1 MNKNFK
7 FSERIKLEHHLN
19 IRQDCSAIKLAK
31 ILGKSRSTIYYE
43 LKHFRSISS
52 SKFERFNHTNDNWK
66 CPNLQRFP
74 FVCNGCVNTRC
85 SHRNTFYNAYEADRK
100 ANQLLHRSR
109 VNQKRRDEVIRI
121 LNRSICPLIKD
132 GISIQV
138 AMDSVNNCD
147 LSEAEFYKTNLNG
160 IDVSNSI
167 VSNIKVPVTELRGL
181 VVSVDQAL
189 SLSTL
194 LGIKIK

>member
-1 MNKNFK
+1 MEVKW
-7 FSERIKLEHHLN
+7 
-19 IRQDCSAIKLAK
+19 
-31 ILGKSRSTIYYE
+31 KSI
-43 LKHFRSISS
+43 
-52 SKFERFNHTNDNWK
+52 
-66 CPNLQRFP
+66 
-74 FVCNGCVNTRC
+74 
-85 SHRNTFYNAYEADRK
+85 TFD
-100 ANQLLHRSR
+100 
-109 VNQKRRDEVIRI
+109 
-121 LNRSICPLIKD
+121 
-132 GISIQV
+132 
-138 AMDSVNNCD
+138 NCD